1 MKGTSPDN
9 YLSIICYIIIFFNCM
24 KGHTSDAQ
32 LFTDPAEFVFFCST
46 GTTAIIKASK
56 EKR

>member
-1 MKGTSPDN
+1 
-9 YLSIICYIIIFFNCM
+9 M

-46 GTTAIIKASK
+46 TAIIKASK
-56 EKR
+56 EKTVKKEK